1 VEYAKLDSLAMLAIQ
16 ILYVLMSISRL
27 TRAVV
32 VMVNQIVQEM
42 RIVLYSSRVMY
53 LVDYAFFPPR
63 FVSMI
68 ALIKE
73 NVIASISI
81 LVLM

>member
-1 VEYAKLDSLAMLAIQ
+1 VEYAKLDSLAMLVIQ
-16 ILYVLMSISRL
+16 ILYVLMSIPRL

-32 VMVNQIVQEM
+32 VMVKQVVQKM
-42 RIVLYSSRVMY
+42 LIVLYSSHVTY

-63 FVSMI
+63 LVLMI
-68 ALIKE
+68 VLIKE
-73 NVIASISI
+73 YVAASISI